1 MNISPAKLQAQAQ
14 AILEKLGS
22 SNKEAAT
29 VAEHLIEANLK
40 GHDSHGV
47 GMLVFYV
54 DSVARGTL
62 KVNQE
67 KECINDFGAILQYDA
82 KRGFGQ
88 RIGKEAVEEALKRV
102 EDTGVVLLTVKNA
115 HHLGRI
121 GTYGEQVAAAG
132 KVGLFFV
139 NVVDHQDDLVAPFAG
154 SSARFGTNP
163 ICITF
168 PATDKN
174 PAFVLDFATSMVAYG
189 KTRVAYLA
197 GKKFDQDV
205 MLDAQG
211 NPTNDPKAMHEE
223 PFGALRPIAEH
234 KGGGLISAVEFLS
247 GMLSGGGTNQPE
259 HERLDGIINHMSAF
273 IVDPTRL
280 ADLDWLN
287 HEYDQMIEY
296 IKSSPAPSEPI
307 LMAGEPELAKKHD
320 RLKNGIDISDTEF
333 QEIVLA
339 AERAKPFDAN

>member
-1 MNISPAKLQAQAQ
+1 MNIHHETLQQTAA
-14 AILEKLGS
+14 AILQKLGS
-22 SNKEAAT
+22 STEEAAI
-29 VAEHLIEANLK
+29 VAEHLVEANLK

-62 KVNQE
+62 KANQD
-67 KECINDFGAILQYDA
+67 KVCVNDFGAILQYDA
-82 KRGFGQ
+82 QRGFGQ
-88 RIGKEAVEEALKRV
+88 RIGKEAVAEALTRV
-102 EDTGVVLLTVKNA
+102 ADTGVVLLTVKNA

-121 GTYGEQVAAAG
+121 GSYGEQVAAAG

-139 NVVDHQDDLVAPFAG
+139 NVVDNKQDLVAPFAG
-154 SSARFGTNP
+154 SAARFGTNP
-163 ICITF
+163 VCVTF
-168 PATDKN
+168 PATAKN

-197 GKKFDQDV
+197 EERFAHPV
-205 MLDAQG
+205 MLDANG
-211 NPTNDPKAMHEE
+211 TPTNDPRVMHEA
-223 PFGALRPIAEH
+223 PLGALRPIAEH

-259 HERLDGIINHMSAF
+259 HERLDGIVNHMTAF

-287 HEYDQMIEY
+287 HEYDQMIDY
-296 IKSSPAPSEPI
+296 IKSSPAPGEPI
-307 LMAGEPELAKKHD
+307 LMAGEPELARKAQ
-320 RLKNGIDISDTEF
+320 RQAEGITISEKEWA
-333 QEIVLA
+333 EIIA
-339 AERAKPFDAN
+339 AGERAAPYSGV